1 MSDRDLKKLTP
12 KELARIERDIARRHI
27 GKFPWVAVV
36 TGLGI
41 FVAWLALWPLVFMDI
56 IPAWAGFIAATFLAV
71 IGYLPS
77 HEAQHD
83 IIARPGSRLRWLN
96 ELVGHVSTVPL
107 GLPFLLA
114 RATHVQHHKYTND
127 PERDPDYGSSA
138 NGPLHAI
145 WKAIQNVQPRAKGG
159 YNAYAR
165 TLKRTGQ
172 IGILKQAAL
181 YRFVWFMTL
190 FALAWSGH
198 AIEAAALWWLPHHV
212 GYIYIQYYLS
222 WAPHHPANET
232 SRYRHTRS
240 FRAAL
245 GNIGSLGMQ
254 YHIVHHLHP
263 RIPFLR
269 TPKAYWEMRPVLE
282 AHGARIE
289 DL

>member
-1 MSDRDLKKLTP
+1 MSNRDLTMLTP
-12 KELARIERDIARRHI
+12 KELARIEREIARKHI
-27 GKFPWVAVV
+27 GKFPWLAV
-36 TGLGI
+36 TAGI
-41 FVAWLALWPLVFMDI
+41 GVFIGWLALWPLVLMNI
-56 IPAWAGFIAATFLAV
+56 IPAWAGFIAATIFAI

-107 GLPFLLA
+107 ALPFDLA
-114 RATHVQHHKYTND
+114 RVTHREHHLHTNH
-127 PERDPDYGSSA
+127 PELDPDHGSSA
-138 NGPLHAI
+138 SGPLMAI
-145 WKAIQNVQPRAKGG
+145 WTAIQNVQPKGRG
-159 YNAYAR
+159 GHNAYSR
-165 TLKRTGQ
+165 TLKRLGRKDVL
-172 IGILKQAAL
+172 ISSAL
-181 YRFVWFMTL
+181 YRVAWFLTL
-190 FALAWSGH
+190 FALAWTGH

-222 WAPHHPANET
+222 WAPHHPAHET
-232 SRYRHTRS
+232 ARYRHTRS

-269 TPKAYWEMRPVLE
+269 TPEAYWEMKPVLE
-282 AHGARIE
+282 AQGARVE